1 MHFHFWSS
9 LARRLMVA
17 MAFNSVIALGITA
30 FGEHHF
36 GVNLVYSQCIGLSI
50 WALLD
55 FGYRLLTPN
64 CGNKWRSLFWIVPLG
79 ATLGYVLGTLVA
91 DTLLNAHS
99 IHYWTNAPKKAVGFL
114 ILSLVAGTASTYY
127 FMSREQLAS
136 AREGHAQSEA
146 QAQTAQRQAA
156 ESQLKLLQTQLEP
169 HMLFNTL
176 ANLRVLIGLD
186 AVRAQDMLDHLVAY
200 LRATLDASRT
210 TRHSLQTEFDRLRD
224 YLELMAVRMG
234 PRLRYTLDL
243 PPELA
248 NLQVPPLLLQ
258 ALVENS
264 IKHGLEPQVEGGSIA
279 VSARLTDGLLTL
291 EVADTGVGSTTD
303 LNQPPV
309 HPGSFGVAQVRA
321 RLQTS
326 YGDLGTIKFIA
337 GHAGGMRV
345 CITFPPET

>member
-1 MHFHFWSS
+1 MNSLFWSS
-9 LARRLMVA
+9 LARRLIVA
-17 MAFNSVIALGITA
+17 MAFNTVIALGISA

-36 GVNLVYSQCIGLSI
+36 GINLVYSQCIGLSI
-50 WALLD
+50 WGLMD
-55 FGYRLLTPN
+55 FGCRLLIPDRVEN
-64 CGNKWRSLFWIVPLG
+64 WRRLFWIVPLG
-79 ATLGYVLGTLVA
+79 ATLGYVIGTLVA
-91 DTLLNAHS
+91 DTLLSTHS
-99 IHYWTNAPKKAVGFL
+99 FHYWTNAPGKAVGFL

-136 AREGHAQSEA
+136 AREARAHADA
-146 QAQTAQRQAA
+146 QAQAAQRHAA

-186 AVRAQDMLDHLVAY
+186 AARAQDMLDHLVAY
-200 LRATLDASRT
+200 LRATLDASRA
-210 TRHSLQTEFDRLRD
+210 TRHSVRAEFDRLRD

-258 ALVENS
+258 AVVENS
-264 IKHGLEPQVEGGSIA
+264 IKHGLEPQVEGGSIT
-279 VSARLTDGLLTL
+279 VSARLAGGLLAL

-303 LNQPPV
+303 LNQPPA
-309 HPGSFGVAQVRA
+309 HPGSFGLAQVRA
-321 RLQTS
+321 RLQAS
-326 YGDLGTIKFIA
+326 YGEQGTIKFIA
-337 GHAGGMRV
+337 GHAGGTRV
-345 CITFPPET
+345 SITFPSEK